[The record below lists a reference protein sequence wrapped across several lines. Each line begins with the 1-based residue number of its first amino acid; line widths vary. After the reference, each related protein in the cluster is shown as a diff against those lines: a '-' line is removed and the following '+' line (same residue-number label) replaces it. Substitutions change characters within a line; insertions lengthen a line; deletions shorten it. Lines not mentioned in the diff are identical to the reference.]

1 MIVLDTNVVSE
12 LMRDQPE
19 PGVLAWV
26 DSRTSNDLFVTAV
39 TEAEI
44 RVGIVTMP
52 MGRRRGELEAAAARV
67 LESFFAGRVLPLDW
81 QAARQ
86 YAAIVSERNAAGRP
100 IGAFDGLI
108 AATARARGA
117 AIATRD
123 VRGFE
128 GLGIELVNPWEGSD
142 AVPR

>member
-1 MIVLDTNVVSE
+1 
-12 LMRDQPE
+12 MRDRPE

-26 DSRTSNDLFVTAV
+26 DSRTSADLFVTAV

-44 RVGIVTMP
+44 RVGIATMP

-67 LESFFAGRVLPLDW
+67 LERFFAGRVLPLDW

-108 AATARARGA
+108 AATARAHGA

-123 VRGFE
+123 VGGFE
-128 GLGIELVNPWEGSD
+128 GLGIELVDPWEGPD
-142 AVPR
+142 ALPR

>member
-1 MIVLDTNVVSE
+1 M
-12 LMRDQPE
+12 
-19 PGVLAWV
+19 LAWV
-26 DSRTSNDLFVTAV
+26 DSRTSADLFVTAV

-44 RVGIVTMP
+44 RVGIVTLP

-67 LESFFAGRVLPLDW
+67 LERFFAGRVLPLDW
-81 QAARQ
+81 RAARQ
-86 YAAIVSERNAAGRP
+86 YASVVAERSAAGRP

-108 AATARARGA
+108 AAIARARGA

-123 VRGFE
+123 VGGFE
-128 GLGIELVNPWEGSD
+128 GLGIEVVNPWEGAG